1 MRSMRLRT
9 RAIPE
14 RLRGVITTRRYTNPS
29 LPLPIPLL
37 MLCTTSVLFIISA
50 APATVETFRHCS
62 GHYTLCFIKK
72 NRNQIQP
79 IMAKTNSN
87 CMKITQ
93 SDDVSA
99 CCEVRWNSVSK

>member
-72 NRNQIQP
+72 EP
-79 IMAKTNSN
+79 EPNSAYYGKN
-87 CMKITQ
+87 KFKLY
-93 SDDVSA
+93 
-99 CCEVRWNSVSK
+99 ENYSKR